1 MIVIVDYGLGNLFS
15 VQKALEMV
23 GADVKISG
31 RAEDIRTAER
41 IILPGVGA
49 FADGMN
55 YLRAKGLDT
64 VLTEE
69 VMGKKKPFLGIC
81 LGLQFLAEV
90 GEEYGEH
97 KGLGW
102 IKGRVRKLN
111 VEHLGLKI
119 PHIGWNDLEYIRPS
133 PLFAGVN
140 PGADFY
146 FVLSY
151 HLAVGDPADL
161 VATATYGEKIT
172 AAIQRGNIFATQFHP
187 EKSQDNGL
195 KLLENFLSW
204 KP

>member
-146 FVLSY
+146 FVHSY
-151 HLAVGDPADL
+151 HLDVGDPADL